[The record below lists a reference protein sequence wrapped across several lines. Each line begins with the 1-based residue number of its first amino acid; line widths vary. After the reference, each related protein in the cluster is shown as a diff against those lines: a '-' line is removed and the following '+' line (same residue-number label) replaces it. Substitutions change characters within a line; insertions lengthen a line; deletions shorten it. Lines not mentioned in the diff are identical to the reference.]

1 MPPVGGADTGRRM
14 HAELPS
20 VGTRVDAVLGDGRSM
35 VGVVQNSSPTAVWF
49 KTDDR
54 ISDGTGLR
62 LQWAE
67 GEGAREAPVQV
78 YPSVRR
84 WVVFARVVDSEPV
97 ERRAVPRL
105 RPAVTTLVRVEPII
119 RPDGMSDPSLNG
131 TIVDLSTA
139 AVAFTCERRLPDGT
153 AVTIG
158 FRSRQGRAIGSDV
171 SGRIVRFEHR
181 DPRFLV
187 VVAFEDGPRTRSTL
201 DEVLAACRAPGA

>member
-1 MPPVGGADTGRRM
+1 MDAG
-14 HAELPS
+14 LPS

-35 VGVVQNSSPTAVWF
+35 VGVVQNASPTAVWF
-49 KTDDR
+49 KTEDR

-67 GEGAREAPVQV
+67 GGGAREAPVQV

-84 WVVFARVVDSEPV
+84 SVVFARVVDSEPV
-97 ERRAVPRL
+97 ERRAVPRV
-105 RPAVTTLVRVEPII
+105 RPAVTTLVRAEPII
-119 RPDGMSDPSLNG
+119 RPDGMTDPSLNG

-139 AVAFTCERRLPDGT
+139 AVAFTSERRLPDGT

-171 SGRIVRFEHR
+171 SGRIIRFEHR

>member
-1 MPPVGGADTGRRM
+1 M

-20 VGTRVDAVLGDGRSM
+20 VGTRIDAVLGDGRSM

-67 GEGAREAPVQV
+67 GDGAREAPVQV

-97 ERRAVPRL
+97 ERRAVPRV
-105 RPAVTTLVRVEPII
+105 RPAVSTLVRVEPII
-119 RPDGMSDPSLNG
+119 RPDGMSDPGLNG
-131 TIVDLSTA
+131 SIVDLSTA
-139 AVAFTCERRLPDGT
+139 AVAFTSERRLPVGT

-158 FRSRQGRAIGSDV
+158 FRSRQGRPIGSDV
-171 SGRIVRFEHR
+171 SGRIIRFEHR

-187 VVAFEDGPRTRSTL
+187 VVGFEQGPRTQATL
-201 DEVLAACRAPGA
+201 DEVLAACRAPAADDRAR

>member
-1 MPPVGGADTGRRM
+1 M

-20 VGTRVDAVLGDGRSM
+20 VGTRVDALLEDGRSV
-35 VGVVQNSSPTAVWF
+35 VGVVQNASPTAVWF

-67 GEGAREAPVQV
+67 VAAAREAPVLV

-84 WVVFARVVDSEPV
+84 RVVFARVVESDVV
-97 ERRAVPRL
+97 ERRAVPRV
-105 RPAVTTLVRVEPII
+105 RPVVSMLVRVEPIL
-119 RPDGMSDPSLNG
+119 RPDGMSDPGLNG

-153 AVTIG
+153 AVTVG
-158 FRSRQGRAIGSDV
+158 FRSRQGRTIGSDV

-187 VVAFEDGPRTRSTL
+187 VVAFEHGPRTSSTL
-201 DEVLAACRAPGA
+201 DEVLAACRAPADGT

>member
-1 MPPVGGADTGRRM
+1 M
-14 HAELPS
+14 HEELPT
-20 VGTRVDAVLGDGRSM
+20 VGTRIDAVLEDGRSV
-35 VGVVQNSSPTAVWF
+35 VGIVQNASPTAVWF

-67 GEGAREAPVQV
+67 GEAAREAPVLV

-84 WVVFARVVDSEPV
+84 WVVFARVVDSEVV
-97 ERRAVPRL
+97 ERRAVPRV
-105 RPAVTTLVRVEPII
+105 RPAVPMLVRVEPIL
-119 RPDGMSDPSLNG
+119 RPEGMSDPGLTGS
-131 TIVDLSTA
+131 IVDLSTD

-158 FRSRQGRAIGSDV
+158 FRSRQGRTIGSDV

-187 VVAFEDGPRTRSTL
+187 VVAFEHGPRTGATL
-201 DEVLAACRAPGA
+201 DEVAACRVPADA